1 MVYTNLFMFNLRVEM
16 WTLTIR
22 VQNRNAHILQ
32 QQLFFL
38 AFALSRMKMMMMIV
52 MMNVPTKEDK
62 KPFCIFIFLDKYGK
76 SHFI

>member
-38 AFALSRMKMMMMIV
+38 AFALSRMKMIV

-62 KPFCIFIFLDKYGK
+62 KTVLYIYFLGKYGK